1 VSTGLWAGDKRQN
14 VAAARARIAR
24 ERFDS
29 SKSRVPTGFSDIDG
43 VLGRI
48 RVTRVPTAF
57 WPLTTTNQRVCRT
70 NCFEIR
76 SKCLRS
82 AELRLDVALLEVE
95 LGCGGRD
102 LDVTENADLLA
113 AGNQTK
119 P

>member
-1 VSTGLWAGDKRQN
+1 MQHVRRVSTGLWAGDKRQN

-57 WPLTTTNQRVCRT
+57 
-70 NCFEIR
+70 
-76 SKCLRS
+76 
-82 AELRLDVALLEVE
+82 
-95 LGCGGRD
+95 
-102 LDVTENADLLA
+102 LA
-113 AGNQTK
+113 SDDHEPAGLQGK
-119 P
+119 LF